1 MKIPINVK
9 LGFLFGTINCVIW
22 YAVAKNL
29 GFYEVDVYVI
39 KNFTTL
45 IILAIGIFLSTFLI
59 RKQYGGYIEFK
70 EALKTG
76 ILYSLIIG
84 ITLAIFNYIYYNV
97 ITPDTIEFF
106 VSEAKK
112 YHEAHNV
119 KGVELQQFMDAER
132 SHFNSFRVIPPV
144 LFYGLIVSLLSGV
157 VFQKKDPNKPIEN

>member
-1 MKIPINVK
+1 MRLPINVK
-9 LGFLFGTINCVIW
+9 IGFLFGIINFIVW
-22 YAVAKNL
+22 YAVAKKL

-39 KNFTTL
+39 KNFSTL
-45 IILAIGIFLSTFLI
+45 FILAVGVFLSTYLV
-59 RKQYGGYIEFK
+59 RKQNDGFLTFK
-70 EALKTG
+70 NALKTG

-84 ITLAIFNYIYYNV
+84 VTLAIFNYIYYNV

-144 LFYGLIVSLLSGV
+144 LFYGLILSLLAGV
-157 VFQKKDPNKPIEN
+157 VFQRKDPSKPEED